1 MQLSW
6 PDYLVIGGYLAAI
19 TAFGSW
25 FARFQNTTRDYFLT
39 DRSVPWWAVCF
50 TIVATETSTLT
61 FIGIPAAA
69 YAGNMTFLQLAL
81 GYVIGRVIVSLL
93 FIPAYFRGDL
103 FTSYELLQRRFG
115 TRVTTLSAGIFLIT
129 RSLAD
134 GIRLFATALVIAVVT
149 GVPVPWVV
157 VVLGAAMIVYTVR
170 GGVSAV
176 IWTDVVQMF
185 VYIAG
190 AAAIAASLLVRIP
203 GGWPAVVDAG
213 RAAGKFVFLD
223 LSVDWSRPYTL
234 WAGILGGIAL
244 TLATHGTDQFLV
256 QRLLSARS
264 AREAARGLVLSGF
277 IVFAQ
282 FIVFLLIGVMLFV
295 YYQQTP
301 LPQPLS
307 RNDEILPLFVVSSL
321 THGLAGFI
329 VAAIVAAALSP
340 SLNAMAATTVN
351 DFYLRYVR
359 PDADQPTQMRVSRQA
374 TIGWGVVQLA
384 VALGAQW
391 MDRSVLDAGL
401 AVLSFAS
408 GAVLGAFLLGTLM
421 PQVGERQAFIG
432 MLVGLATMTIVWGW
446 TTIAFTWYVFIGAAT
461 TCAVAAVLSRP
472 FGGARG
478 RRERVE
484 ERLTTGAG
492 AGDMPA

>member
-1 MQLSW
+1 VQLSW

-25 FARFQNTTRDYFLT
+25 FARFQKTTRDYFLT
-39 DRSVPWWAVCF
+39 GHTVPWWAVCF

-69 YAGNMTFLQLAL
+69 YAGNMTFLQLAM
-81 GYVIGRVIVSLL
+81 GYVIGRILVSIL
-93 FIPAYFRGDL
+93 FIPAYFRGEL

-115 TRVTTLSAGIFLIT
+115 ARVKILSASIFLIT

-149 GVPVPWVV
+149 NVPVTL
-157 VVLGAAMIVYTVR
+157 VVLVLGFAMIVYTVR
-170 GGVSAV
+170 GGASAV

-190 AAAIAASLLVRIP
+190 AAAVAYALLDRIP
-203 GGWPAVVDAG
+203 GGWATVLDTA
-213 RAAGKFVFLD
+213 RTAGKFTVFDFSLD
-223 LSVDWSRPYTL
+223 MTRAYTF
-234 WAGILGGIAL
+234 WAGTIGGVAL

-256 QRLLSARS
+256 QRLLSATS
-264 AREAARGLVLSGF
+264 ANHAVRGLILSGF

-295 YYQQTP
+295 YYQHTP
-301 LPQPLS
+301 LPHPLT
-307 RNDEILPLFVVSSL
+307 RNDEILPVFVVSSL

-359 PDADQPTQMRVSRQA
+359 PEADQATQMRISRQA
-374 TIGWGVVQLA
+374 TIGWGIVQLGVA
-384 VALGAQW
+384 VAAQW

-421 PQVGERQAFIG
+421 PAVAEREA
-432 MLVGLATMTIVWGW
+432 LVGMIAGLVIMTVVWGW
-446 TTIAFTWYVFIGAAT
+446 TSIAFTWYVFIGAAT
-461 TCAVAAVLSRP
+461 TCVVAWILTELVSTH
-472 FGGARG
+472 GARD
-478 RRERVE
+478 VK
-484 ERLTTGAG
+484 A
-492 AGDMPA
+492 